1 MGQSFSKYTLALGLA
16 AFGHGAP
23 VVAQDGVRCGALVTV
38 HDITIAIVR
47 PCETGERYSVA
58 TDDVTLTLTPGPKGA
73 TLEISPRQYV
83 FLNGENEALVPL
95 PSEGAR
101 LGIFDSFS
109 ASYVAEGENEPI
121 GYVTGWN
128 GH

>member
-16 AFGHGAP
+16 ALGHVAP
-23 VVAQDGVRCGALVTV
+23 AIAQDVVRCGALVTV
-38 HDITIAIVR
+38 HDVTIAIVR
-47 PCETGERYSVA
+47 PCETGESYSVA
-58 TDDVTLTLTPGPKGA
+58 SDDFTLTLTPGPKGA
-73 TLEISPRQYV
+73 TLEIAPRKYV

-109 ASYVAEGENEPI
+109 ASYVAEGENDPI
-121 GYVTGWN
+121 GYVTGWS
-128 GH
+128 GQ